1 MFDFY
6 LFIYFWQYFT
16 TLLSTMMK
24 MCHLCTIVAPI
35 NKQPL
40 QGLAYGYVDTD
51 CLFDYVFKS
60 KTALDF

>member
-1 MFDFY
+1 
-6 LFIYFWQYFT
+6 
-16 TLLSTMMK
+16 MMK